1 MSTLERAIAIAAQ
14 AHLGQVDKAG
24 SPYILHPLR
33 VMMRL
38 HSAEERIVG
47 VLHDVL
53 EDTAVTVADLRGE
66 GFSEEIL
73 TALLA
78 VTKSEG
84 EDYESFVRRAAQNP
98 IAKNVKMADLLDN
111 SDLGRLSSVTPKD
124 HERVLKYR
132 RAIAKLQSQN

>member
-1 MSTLERAIAIAAQ
+1 MSTLERAIAISAQ
-14 AHLGQVDKAG
+14 AHTGQVDKAG

-38 HSAEERIVG
+38 HSEEERIVG

-53 EDTAVTVADLRGE
+53 EDTSVTVENLRAE
-66 GFSEEIL
+66 GFSEEVL

-78 VTKSEG
+78 VTKIAG
-84 EDYESFVRRAAQNP
+84 EEYEDFVRRAARNP

-111 SDLGRLSSVTPKD
+111 SDLGRLSVVTPKD

-132 RAIAKLQSQN
+132 RAIAKLQGQN

>member
-14 AHLGQVDKAG
+14 AHAGQVDKAG

-38 HSAEERIVG
+38 HSEEERIVG

-53 EDTAVTVADLRGE
+53 EDTSVSLENLRGE
-66 GFSEEIL
+66 GFSEVVL

-78 VTKSEG
+78 VTKVEG
-84 EDYESFVRRAAQNP
+84 EEYDDFVRRAAKNP
-98 IAKNVKMADLLDN
+98 ISKNVKMADLLDN
-111 SDLGRLSSVTPKD
+111 SDLGRLSVVTPKD
-124 HERVLKYR
+124 QERMRKYR
-132 RAIAKLQSQN
+132 RAIAKLQSPN